1 MYKLTNNKKNKKKLN
16 PIEERLELILY
27 FLSDLDNYQVIK
39 NVIYN
44 PPKSIEVLKEILPGS
59 KLYKLIKRNNIKE
72 LEKVIQAKKL
82 NKFNG
87 NIIEIDKNQIHLE
100 QEKSLSLAKAYQYKN
115 AINPTCFGQKSFSLI
130 KTNYYGLGEMNI
142 LNKICIE
149 IIFDMIY
156 SAFDMVYN
164 PYKIYE
170 NYNMDYD
177 VFINPNRKINKNY
190 IIEKKYINKIYNE
203 NNDLTNFKINENM
216 FFFNTLNKIKDKKNK
231 INNSI
236 NNLPNIEYYNT
247 DINFNKNK
255 YINSERRYNDNL
267 KNNKY
272 FLNLYKSSSQ
282 IEKQY
287 EINRHKDIKHN
298 KYHTIFDIIYNKEL
312 KEKYANKIKEKSN
325 LSNKYIF
332 YDYKNLLNLRKEK
345 LSSTRTYSKN
355 NKNDNKTISKESN
368 ENLKKINN
376 INNKINNNINNNS
389 FN

>member
-44 PPKSIEVLKEILPGS
+44 PPKSIEVLKEILPGT

-72 LEKVIQAKKL
+72 LEKVMQAKKL

-87 NIIEIDKNQIHLE
+87 NIIEVDKNQIHLE
-100 QEKSLSLAKAYQYKN
+100 QEKYLSLANSFQYKN

-142 LNKICIE
+142 LNKICIK

-156 SAFDMVYN
+156 SAFDMVFN

-170 NYNMDYD
+170 NYNMDYNM
-177 VFINPNRKINKNY
+177 FINLNKKIYKDY
-190 IIEKKYINKIYNE
+190 VIEKKYNNKLYNE
-203 NNDLTNFKINENM
+203 NNDLNDIKINENM

-231 INNSI
+231 IKNDI
-236 NNLPNIEYYNT
+236 NNLQNIEYYNN
-247 DINFNKNK
+247 DINFNKKN
-255 YINSERRYNDNL
+255 YIKSER
-267 KNNKY
+267 KNIDRI
-272 FLNLYKSSSQ
+272 FLNLYKSAPQ
-282 IEKQY
+282 IEKKY

-298 KYHTIFDIIYNKEL
+298 KYHTIFKIINNIEL
-312 KEKYANKIKEKSN
+312 KEKYANAIKEKSN
-325 LSNKYIF
+325 LSNKHIY
-332 YDYKNLLNLRKEK
+332 YNYKNLLDLRKEK
-345 LSSTRTYSKN
+345 LSLTKTNSKN
-355 NKNDNKTISKESN
+355 NKNDNETINKESN
-368 ENLKKINN
+368 KNLKEIN
-376 INNKINNNINNNS
+376 NNNINNNKNNNS

>member
-44 PPKSIEVLKEILPGS
+44 PPKSIEVLKEILPGT

-72 LEKVIQAKKL
+72 LEKVMQAKKL

-87 NIIEIDKNQIHLE
+87 NIIEVDKNQIHLE
-100 QEKSLSLAKAYQYKN
+100 QEKHLSLANSFQYKN

-142 LNKICIE
+142 LNKICIK

-156 SAFDMVYN
+156 SAFDMVFN

-170 NYNMDYD
+170 NYNMDYNM
-177 VFINPNRKINKNY
+177 FINLNKKIYKDY
-190 IIEKKYINKIYNE
+190 VIEKKYINKLYNE
-203 NNDLTNFKINENM
+203 NNDLNDIKMNENM

-231 INNSI
+231 IKNDI
-236 NNLPNIEYYNT
+236 NNLQNIEYYNT
-247 DINFNKNK
+247 DINFNKKN
-255 YINSERRYNDNL
+255 YIKSER
-267 KNNKY
+267 KNIDRI
-272 FLNLYKSSSQ
+272 FLNLYKSAPQ
-282 IEKQY
+282 IEKKY

-298 KYHTIFDIIYNKEL
+298 KYHTIFKIINNIEL
-312 KEKYANKIKEKSN
+312 KEKYANAIKEKSN
-325 LSNKYIF
+325 LSNKYI
-332 YDYKNLLNLRKEK
+332 YYNYKNLLDLRKEK
-345 LSSTRTYSKN
+345 LSLTKTNSKN
-355 NKNDNKTISKESN
+355 NKNDNETINKESN
-368 ENLKKINN
+368 KNLKEIN
-376 INNKINNNINNNS
+376 NNNINNNKNNNS

>member
-44 PPKSIEVLKEILPGS
+44 PPKSIEVLKEILPGT

-72 LEKVIQAKKL
+72 LEKVMQAKKL

-87 NIIEIDKNQIHLE
+87 NIIEVDKNQIHLE
-100 QEKSLSLAKAYQYKN
+100 QEKHLSLANSFQYKN

-142 LNKICIE
+142 LNKICIK

-156 SAFDMVYN
+156 SAFDMVFN

-170 NYNMDYD
+170 NYNMDYNM
-177 VFINPNRKINKNY
+177 FINLNKKIYKDY
-190 IIEKKYINKIYNE
+190 VIEKKYINKLYNE
-203 NNDLTNFKINENM
+203 NNDLNDIKMNENM

-231 INNSI
+231 IKNDI
-236 NNLPNIEYYNT
+236 NLQNIEYYNT
-247 DINFNKNK
+247 DINFNKKN
-255 YINSERRYNDNL
+255 YIKSER
-267 KNNKY
+267 KNIDRI
-272 FLNLYKSSSQ
+272 FLNLYKSAPQ
-282 IEKQY
+282 IEKKY

-298 KYHTIFDIIYNKEL
+298 KYHTIFKIINNIEL
-312 KEKYANKIKEKSN
+312 KEKYANAIKEKSN
-325 LSNKYIF
+325 LSNKYI
-332 YDYKNLLNLRKEK
+332 YYNYKNLLDLRKEK
-345 LSSTRTYSKN
+345 LSLTKTNSKN
-355 NKNDNKTISKESN
+355 NKNDNETINKESN
-368 ENLKKINN
+368 KNLKEIN
-376 INNKINNNINNNS
+376 NNNINNNKNNNS

>member
-44 PPKSIEVLKEILPGS
+44 PPKSIEVLKEILPGT

-72 LEKVIQAKKL
+72 LEKVMQAKKL

-87 NIIEIDKNQIHLE
+87 NIIEVDKNQIHLE
-100 QEKSLSLAKAYQYKN
+100 QEKHLSLANSFQYKN

-142 LNKICIE
+142 LNKICIK

-156 SAFDMVYN
+156 SAFDMVFN

-170 NYNMDYD
+170 NYNMDYNM
-177 VFINPNRKINKNY
+177 FINLNKKIYKDY
-190 IIEKKYINKIYNE
+190 VIEKKYINKLYNE
-203 NNDLTNFKINENM
+203 NNDLNDIKINENM

-231 INNSI
+231 IKNDI
-236 NNLPNIEYYNT
+236 NNLQNIEYYNT
-247 DINFNKNK
+247 DINFNKKN
-255 YINSERRYNDNL
+255 YIKSER
-267 KNNKY
+267 KNIDRI
-272 FLNLYKSSSQ
+272 FLNLYKSAPQ
-282 IEKQY
+282 IEKKY

-298 KYHTIFDIIYNKEL
+298 KYHTIFKIINNIEL
-312 KEKYANKIKEKSN
+312 KEKYANAIKEKSN
-325 LSNKYIF
+325 FSNKHIY
-332 YDYKNLLNLRKEK
+332 YNYKNLLDLRKEK
-345 LSSTRTYSKN
+345 LSLTKTNSKN
-355 NKNDNKTISKESN
+355 NKNDNETINKESN
-368 ENLKKINN
+368 KNLKEIN
-376 INNKINNNINNNS
+376 NNNINNNKNNNS